1 MCLVAS
7 GGGRRQTVQ
16 TRDKVCLLTRTWG
29 GKWKCLW
36 EKKNWQRI
44 ATAHHYW
51 SGGQG
56 GGCSRGNY
64 PSTKFPIGNNLSA
77 STGFAAERHYY
88 YGVMAFPAHHQW
100 AGHVCGELTLEW
112 IRKVRGAR
120 NDVSELT
127 GPPRKRRRRQCTQHK
142 LGGGGDNNCTRGW

>member
-7 GGGRRQTVQ
+7 GGETADGPDSRQGLPFDKNLGREVP
-16 TRDKVCLLTRTWG
+16 V
-29 GKWKCLW
+29 GKKK
-36 EKKNWQRI
+36 KKNWQRI

-142 LGGGGDNNCTRGW
+142 VGGGGNNNCTRGW